1 MKFDVDFLKD
11 RYDCGL
17 QRREPLTA
25 ALTPPVGVLTLLGG
39 AMAALARSFCYQDG
53 LRTRV

>member
-25 ALTPPVGVLTLLGG
+25 ALTLPVGVLTLPGG
-39 AMAALARSFCYQDG
+39 AMAAPARSFCYQDG
-53 LRTRV
+53 LRTWV